1 MTIEAIDLTK
11 YSCLDG
17 TSTRKLRILTF
28 STLYPNEEQPHHGI
42 FVENRLRHLVGT
54 GQVESVV
61 VAPVPYF
68 PRSAPGFAKWKTYTR
83 IPHLENRDSIAV
95 YHPRYPVIPKIGES
109 ISPALLAIS
118 SLSTLQRIRQSG
130 YDFDLIDSH
139 YMYPDGVAATWLGH
153 HLNKPVVVTARGT
166 DVNLIPRHRLP
177 RHLIQRSLTK
187 LAGVIAVSQALKDAL
202 VAIGGHPE
210 DITVLRNGVDLGAFI
225 PLDRIAARR
234 ELSLDGP
241 TLLSVG
247 HLIERKGH
255 DLIIRALSQLPEY
268 RLLIVG
274 DGPERDALI
283 QLSRQLDVAAR
294 VRFLGAQPH
303 CALPLF
309 YNAADALVL
318 ASSREGWANVLLEAM
333 ACGTPVVASNVWGN
347 PEVVGSSVAGRL
359 MTERSAAGVAG
370 AVRALFAAPPDR
382 AATRRYA
389 EKFSWDETS
398 NGQIALFNR
407 VLNR

>member
-1 MTIEAIDLTK
+1 MILETIDLTK
-11 YSCLDG
+11 HSFLAA
-17 TSTRKLRILTF
+17 SSARKLRILTF
-28 STLYPNEEQPHHGI
+28 STLYPNAEQPHHGI

-68 PRSAPGFAKWKTYTR
+68 PRGVPGFAKWKTYTR
-83 IPHLENRDSIAV
+83 IPHRENRDKITV
-95 YHPRYPVIPKIGES
+95 YHPRYPVIPKVGES
-109 ISPALLAIS
+109 ISPALLATA
-118 SLSTLQRIRQSG
+118 SLSTLQRIRRSG
-130 YDFDLIDSH
+130 YDFDLIDAH

-153 HLNKPVVVTARGT
+153 RLNKPVVVTARGT

-177 RHLIQRSLTK
+177 RYLIQRSLAK
-187 LAGVIAVSQALKDAL
+187 LAGVIAVSQALKDSV
-202 VAIGGHPE
+202 VAIGSRP
-210 DITVLRNGVDLGAFI
+210 DDVTVLRNGVDLDAFI
-225 PLDRIAARR
+225 PLDRFAARQ

-303 CALPLF
+303 
-309 YNAADALVL
+309 
-318 ASSREGWANVLLEAM
+318 
-333 ACGTPVVASNVWGN
+333 
-347 PEVVGSSVAGRL
+347 
-359 MTERSAAGVAG
+359 
-370 AVRALFAAPPDR
+370 RARP
-382 AATRRYA
+382 
-389 EKFSWDETS
+389 
-398 NGQIALFNR
+398 G
-407 VLNR
+407 